1 MSEFLSI
8 ILLFL
13 PLVSVTLL
21 ILKRKHEVKTWIL
34 FLAIT
39 SALFYLVMM
48 LSVKEARIEG
58 DKNIA
63 RYDLD
68 GDGSYSQE
76 ELTPEAK
83 AALDDWASDTGLNLA
98 PITGLFIAPIYSG
111 FWHLI
116 VGTPYL
122 LIERRRS
129 NNNKGEQGAAHNP

>member
-8 ILLFL
+8 IMLFL

-21 ILKRKHEVKTWIL
+21 ILKRNHEVKTWIL

-48 LSVKEARIEG
+48 LSVTAARIDG

-98 PITGLFIAPIYSG
+98 PIEP
-111 FWHLI
+111 
-116 VGTPYL
+116 VPQ
-122 LIERRRS
+122 
-129 NNNKGEQGAAHNP
+129 NGASV